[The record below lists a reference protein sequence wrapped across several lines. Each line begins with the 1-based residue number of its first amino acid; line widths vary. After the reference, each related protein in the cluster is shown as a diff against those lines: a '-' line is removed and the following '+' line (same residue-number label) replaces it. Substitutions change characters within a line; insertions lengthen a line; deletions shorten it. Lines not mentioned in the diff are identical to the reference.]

1 MAALSLKK
9 HFWKDNVI
17 KKVVK
22 TTFLLQIILQKK
34 KRKQFQQKLQ
44 KIIPKKNQSNL
55 TQFDIHKW

>member
-34 KRKQFQQKLQ
+34 KTQTISTKIAKDYTKKEPKQSHP
-44 KIIPKKNQSNL
+44 I
-55 TQFDIHKW
+55 

>member
-1 MAALSLKK
+1 
-9 HFWKDNVI
+9 
-17 KKVVK
+17 
-22 TTFLLQIILQKK
+22 LQKK